1 MKSLYKITMEVYK
14 MKKNVVSKAIQII
27 NFALKVDANSTSTV
41 LAYQPKVPQ
50 KLNSF
55 KKNDK

>member
-1 MKSLYKITMEVYK
+1 MEVYK

-55 KKNDK
+55 KKK

>member
-1 MKSLYKITMEVYK
+1 MEVYK
-14 MKKNVVSKAIQII
+14 MKKNVASKAVKII
-27 NFALKVDANSTSTV
+27 NFSLKVDANSTSTV
-41 LAYQPKVPQ
+41 LAYQPKAPK

>member
-1 MKSLYKITMEVYK
+1 MEKSVI
-14 MKKNVVSKAIQII
+14 SKAVKII

-41 LAYQPKVPQ
+41 LAYQPKAPK
-50 KLNSF
+50 KLNAF